1 MEQEPEQVSIE
12 NVQITE
18 EVVNIS
24 LTEGHE
30 ELFPQ
35 LCTAAKSE
43 YSVLLSETKEKDSFQ
58 MEKLKI
64 ELATVKEELEFYKM
78 KNNSFTNEL
87 QKLNSELKISI
98 EKSQKSYFF

>member
-1 MEQEPEQVSIE
+1 
-12 NVQITE
+12 
-18 EVVNIS
+18 
-24 LTEGHE
+24 
-30 ELFPQ
+30 
-35 LCTAAKSE
+35 
-43 YSVLLSETKEKDSFQ
+43 

-87 QKLNSELKISI
+87 KKLNSELKISI